1 MAQEQPQ
8 TARLTYG
15 DRELTFP
22 VQTGSEFESGMDISD
37 LRPKLG
43 LITMDNGLGNTGA
56 CDSAITF
63 IDGEKGILRYRGYAI
78 EDLAAKSRFV
88 EVAYLLV
95 YGELPNKTQLQNF
108 SQQLNA
114 SSLIHEDMAHFFT
127 GFPWNAHPMTI
138 LATMVA
144 ALSAFYPVSDQPDD
158 LTERR
163 VISSLISQVRT
174 IAAFSY
180 KKSNGEPL
188 VYPSMKLLYVEN
200 FLNMMFAS
208 PVRDYQIDPD
218 VARAIDLFLMLHAD
232 HEQNCSTSTVRMAG
246 SSLANVYSVISA
258 GIGALSG
265 KRHGGANQEV
275 IEMLQHIRATG
286 CNPREFVDRAKNKKE
301 RLMGFGHRIYKTFDP
316 RAKIL
321 KEHCHKVLSKPG
333 MSDPYLDIALELEE
347 IALKDSY
354 FLERNLYPNVDF
366 YSGLILKAAGIP
378 QDMFTVMFAIGRM
391 PGWLAHW
398 REMIHQPNF
407 RIARPRQIYTGPT
420 LRSYVEMKD
429 R

>member
-1 MAQEQPQ
+1 VVEAQPHV
-8 TARLTYG
+8 ARVVFG
-15 DRELTFP
+15 GQELVCP
-22 VQTGSEFESGMDISD
+22 VRTGNELENGMDISD
-37 LRPKLG
+37 LRQKLG
-43 LITMDNGLGNTGA
+43 LITLDNGLGNTGA
-56 CDSAITF
+56 CESAITF

-78 EDLAAKSRFV
+78 EELAAKSRFV

-286 CNPREFVDRAKNKKE
+286 CNPSQFVERAKDKKE

-321 KEHCHKVLSKPG
+321 KGHCHKVLSKPG
-333 MSDPYLDIALELEE
+333 MSDPLFEIALALEE
-347 IALKDSY
+347 IALKDDY
-354 FLERNLYPNVDF
+354 FLARNLYPNVDF

-378 QDMFTVMFAIGRM
+378 QDMFTVMFAIGRT

-420 LRSYVEMKD
+420 LRPYVDMKH